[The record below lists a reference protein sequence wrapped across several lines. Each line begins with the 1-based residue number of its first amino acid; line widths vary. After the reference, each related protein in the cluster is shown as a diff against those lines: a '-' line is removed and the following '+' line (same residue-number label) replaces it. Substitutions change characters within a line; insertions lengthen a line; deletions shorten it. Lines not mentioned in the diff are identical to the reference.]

1 MNKTVEKKL
10 NCQINK
16 EFWSAYL
23 YLSMSAYFER
33 ENLPGFANWMRVQ
46 FAEEQTHAL
55 KLIDYINERGGSVQ
69 LFPIDGVDSQWK
81 DAVDVFGVTLKH
93 EKEVT
98 KRIGKL
104 LECAH
109 NEKDFATYSVLQWY
123 ISEQVEEE
131 ASVGV
136 IFEQLKMVGDDQNG
150 LLMMDR
156 ELASRVFVDATKEG
170 E

>member
-1 MNKTVEKKL
+1 MNVPTT
-10 NCQINK
+10 
-16 EFWSAYL
+16 
-23 YLSMSAYFER
+23 R
-33 ENLPGFANWMRVQ
+33 
-46 FAEEQTHAL
+46 
-55 KLIDYINERGGSVQ
+55 
-69 LFPIDGVDSQWK
+69 
-81 DAVDVFGVTLKH
+81 
-93 EKEVT
+93 
-98 KRIGKL
+98 RI
-104 LECAH
+104 
-109 NEKDFATYSVLQWY
+109 LQWY